1 MNAARLLGALAG
13 SAARRPW
20 LVVALAIALAA
31 AGTACALTL
40 RPSAAANT
48 FVSSSSRDYRATQ
61 RFYQSFGEEPVEV
74 LVKGSLQQ
82 LVLSSDIERLL
93 GLEGCLSGN
102 LPASALPAEGGVHG
116 PCAQIARAGTVKVV
130 LGPGTFINEA
140 AEQINEQ
147 LTVQSGQAAAQ
158 AKPAE
163 HVVTAAALARG
174 LSPGDARA
182 P

>member
-1 MNAARLLGALAG
+1 VSAARLLGGLAG
-13 SAARRPW
+13 SAARRPR

-31 AGTACALTL
+31 AGTAGALSL

-102 LPASALPAEGGVHG
+102 LPASALPAEGGAHG
-116 PCAQIARAGTVKVV
+116 P
-130 LGPGTFINEA
+130 
-140 AEQINEQ
+140 
-147 LTVQSGQAAAQ
+147 
-158 AKPAE
+158 
-163 HVVTAAALARG
+163 
-174 LSPGDARA
+174 
-182 P
+182 